1 MDDPGYVLSKQ
12 TYKIIREVVRIV
24 KAWHRGE
31 MARRPQ
37 DQQQRRVQ
45 GKLDG
50 ELAKAGAFEDD
61 PATASFSIW
70 SKNSSGE
77 MVDSGRNITVVNRY
91 MEVEVLPALTPGKAE
106 WIDGEWQM
114 YDSDCG
120 VP

>member
-45 GKLDG
+45 GKLDAD
-50 ELAKAGAFEDD
+50 LAAAGAFEDD
-61 PATASFSIW
+61 PATAAFSVW
-70 SKNSSGE
+70 SKDSTGE
-77 MVDSGRNITVVNRY
+77 MVDSGRNIDVVNRFINVDT
-91 MEVEVLPALTPGKAE
+91 MSSGTICKAE
-106 WIDGEWQM
+106 WIDGEWQI
-114 YDSDCG
+114 YAADCEA
-120 VP
+120 P